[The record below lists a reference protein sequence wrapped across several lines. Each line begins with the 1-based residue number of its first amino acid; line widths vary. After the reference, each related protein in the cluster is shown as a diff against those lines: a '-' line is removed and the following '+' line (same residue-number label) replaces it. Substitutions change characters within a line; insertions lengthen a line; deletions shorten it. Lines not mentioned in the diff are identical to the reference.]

1 MPPARKRSYS
11 KSLATILG
19 AANNGLQPLFAQ
31 ARQVQQLN
39 ETLRGALGDP
49 LGPHVSLSN
58 IRDDTA
64 VIAADSPAWLTQLRY
79 LAPTVLH
86 ILQSQEGFES
96 LTKVQFKIR
105 PASTPNAVALPPRR
119 ACLSSSGADTLN
131 GAAEW
136 ITDPELAEALR
147 RLALNR
153 SKKQNEPKP

>member
-1 MPPARKRSYS
+1 MPARKRSYS

-19 AANNGLQPLFAQ
+19 ATDNGLQPLLIH
-31 ARQVQQLN
+31 ARQMRALN

-58 IRDDTA
+58 IRRDTA

-96 LTKVQFKIR
+96 LRKVQFKIR
-105 PASTPNAVALPPRR
+105 PASTPHEEALPPRR
-119 ACLSSSGADTLN
+119 ANLSASGADTLN
-131 GAAEW
+131 SAAEW
-136 ITDPELAEALR
+136 VTDSALAEALR
-147 RLALNR
+147 RLALNS
-153 SKKQNEPKP
+153 SKEG